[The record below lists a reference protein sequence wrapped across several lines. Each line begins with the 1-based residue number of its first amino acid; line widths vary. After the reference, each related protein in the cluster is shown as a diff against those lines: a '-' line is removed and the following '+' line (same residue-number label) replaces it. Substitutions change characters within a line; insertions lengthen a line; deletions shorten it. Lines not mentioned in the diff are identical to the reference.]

1 MIVQCEQ
8 CSTKFKL
15 DDSKITDNGV
25 RVRCAKCKHV
35 FLVKKGA
42 EEADF
47 EKLLGG
53 LDIPEGGEE
62 EVQKPAEFDLSAFG
76 VDMDNLPPVGEKPA
90 VAEAPRKKS
99 AMEIRGTPVS
109 ALTEDASRL
118 LPPDEADSGLADM
131 FAAAGGDE
139 QPAPQEMHNEFDLSA
154 AFADG
159 PMSPEQQGGAAEAP
173 SPASLDEG
181 MHGEVSL
188 QHFEAEER
196 GTGTDGLADITDDS
210 AFGQLPDG
218 FSEEHL
224 ASAIDGV
231 FATDHDDSPAPT
243 ASAKPLKIEAGDID
257 SFDLGGDGWDSP
269 SSLDSEHEAP
279 TAGENAKHEAAG
291 LGLDF
296 NVGAFGESSA
306 GKPQEEDASMSA
318 PAVQWE
324 GSAESAVPAI
334 GNGGGSVNGGTGTRT
349 GTVAAMGETMTDGGG
364 QMESNKLPAAG
375 ERQDESLAIVF
386 PDAVPPSSSAKGK
399 KTDFSFDED
408 LPPLSIPSR
417 RKESTSMV
425 TTILL
430 VLLLVVAGVAGGGY
444 YLLKEDPALFSWLGL
459 SETAKLPQQEGGKD
473 AGIAIQGVQGKF
485 LTSATDGALLVI
497 RGEVV
502 NNSRKPHSMVQVR
515 VTLVRAKGAS
525 SLQKTAYCG
534 KALADE
540 ELVTLP
546 MVEID
551 KRLNDPAGAPASMEL
566 APGKKIPFVAVFS
579 QVPDDAS
586 DYGVEVVGAN
596 K

>member
-35 FLVKKGA
+35 FLVEKGA

-53 LDIPEGGEE
+53 VDVPDVGEE
-62 EVQKPAEFDLSAFG
+62 AAQQPAAFDLSAFG
-76 VDMDNLPPVGEKPA
+76 AEMGNLPPVEEQPT

-118 LPPDEADSGLADM
+118 LPPDEADAGLADM
-131 FAAAGGDE
+131 HAAGGGGE
-139 QPAPQEMHNEFDLSA
+139 QPAPPEVHNEFDLSA

-159 PMSPEQQGGAAEAP
+159 SMPPEQGGAAEAP
-173 SPASLDEG
+173 STASPDEG
-181 MHGEVSL
+181 AHGDVSL

-196 GTGTDGLADITDDS
+196 GTGTDGLADISADS

-224 ASAIDGV
+224 ASTINGV
-231 FATDHDDSPAPT
+231 FATDHDDSTAPV
-243 ASAKPLKIEAGDID
+243 ASAGPLKIEAGDID
-257 SFDLGGDGWDSP
+257 SLDLGGDGWDLP
-269 SSLDSEHEAP
+269 ASLDGEDEAP
-279 TAGENAKHEAAG
+279 AAGENADHDAAA
-291 LGLDF
+291 LGFDF
-296 NVGAFGESSA
+296 NAGAFGESSA
-306 GKPQEEDASMSA
+306 GKPQAEDASLSA

-324 GSAESAVPAI
+324 GSDESAVPAS
-334 GNGGGSVNGGTGTRT
+334 GNGGDSVNGGTGSGR
-349 GTVAAMGETMTDGGG
+349 VATMGETMTDGGE
-364 QMESNKLPAAG
+364 QVESNKSAAAG

-386 PDAVPPSSSAKGK
+386 PDVVPPSASAKGK

-417 RKESTSMV
+417 RKESTSMA

-430 VLLLVVAGVAGGGY
+430 VLLLVVAGGAGGGY
-444 YLLKEDPALFSWLGL
+444 YLLKEDPAFFNRLGL
-459 SETAKLPQQEGGKD
+459 GEAAKLLQLGGGKD
-473 AGIAIQGVQGKF
+473 ARIAIQGVQGKF

-502 NNSRKPHSMVQVR
+502 NNSGKPHSTVQVR
-515 VTLVRAKGAS
+515 VTLVRAKGAAP
-525 SLQKTAYCG
+525 LQKTAYCG

-551 KRLNDPAGAPASMEL
+551 KRLNDPAGAPAAMEL
-566 APGKKIPFVAVFS
+566 APGKKIQFVAVFS

-586 DYGVEVVGAN
+586 DYGVEVVGAS

>member
-15 DDSKITDNGV
+15 DDSKITDIGV

-35 FLVKKGA
+35 FLVKKEA
-42 EEADF
+42 EEANY

-53 LDIPEGGEE
+53 LDVPEGGEE
-62 EVQKPAEFDLSAFG
+62 GAQDSPAFDLSAFG
-76 VDMDNLPPVGEKPA
+76 ADMENQSPAGEQPPVA
-90 VAEAPRKKS
+90 DAPRKKS

-109 ALTEDASRL
+109 VLTEDASRL
-118 LPPDEADSGLADM
+118 LPPDEADAGLADI
-131 FAAAGGDE
+131 FAAAGGGE
-139 QPAPQEMHNEFDLSA
+139 QSAPPEMHNEFDLSA

-159 PMSPEQQGGAAEAP
+159 SIPPEQQGGATEAP
-173 SPASLDEG
+173 STGTPDEG

-188 QHFEAEER
+188 QHFDAEER
-196 GTGTDGLADITDDS
+196 GTGADGSADTDADS

-224 ASAIDGV
+224 ASTINGV
-231 FATDHDDSPAPT
+231 FATDHDDSPAPV
-243 ASAKPLKIEAGDID
+243 ASAGPQKIEAGDID
-257 SFDLGGDGWDSP
+257 SLDLGGDGWDSP
-269 SSLDSEHEAP
+269 ASLDSEHEVPA
-279 TAGENAKHEAAG
+279 AGENADHDAAA
-291 LGLDF
+291 LGFDF
-296 NVGAFGESSA
+296 NAEAFGDSPA
-306 GKPQEEDASMSA
+306 VKPQDEDASMSA

-324 GSAESAVPAI
+324 ASDESAVPAV
-334 GNGGGSVNGGTGTRT
+334 GNGGASVNGSIDA
-349 GTVAAMGETMTDGGG
+349 GTVATMGETMTDGR
-364 QMESNKLPAAG
+364 QVEANRSAAAG
-375 ERQDESLAIVF
+375 DRQDESLAIVF
-386 PDAVPPSSSAKGK
+386 PDAVPPSASMKGK

-430 VLLLVVAGVAGGGY
+430 VLVLIVAGVAGGGY
-444 YLLKEDPALFSWLGL
+444 YLLQEDPALFNRLGL
-459 SETAKLPQQEGGKD
+459 GEAVKLFQLVGGKD
-473 AGIAIQGVQGKF
+473 AGIAIQGVQGRF
-485 LTSATDGALLVI
+485 VTSVTDGALLVI

-502 NNSRKPHSMVQVR
+502 NNSRKPHSTVQVR
-515 VTLVRAKGAS
+515 VTLVRAKGAAP
-525 SLQKTAYCG
+525 LQKTAYCG

-546 MVEID
+546 IVEID
-551 KRLNDPAGAPASMEL
+551 KRLNDPAGAPAAMEL

>member
-15 DDSKITDNGV
+15 DDSKITEVGV

-35 FLVKKGA
+35 FLVTKGA
-42 EEADF
+42 EEADY

-53 LDIPEGGEE
+53 LDVPEGSEAG
-62 EVQKPAEFDLSAFG
+62 VQESAAFDLSAFG
-76 VDMDNLPPVGEKPA
+76 ADLENQPPVGEKSA

-109 ALTEDASRL
+109 ALTEEASRL
-118 LPPDEADSGLADM
+118 LPPDEADAGLADI
-131 FAAAGGDE
+131 FAAAGGGE
-139 QPAPQEMHNEFDLSA
+139 QAAPPEQHNEFDLSA

-159 PMSPEQQGGAAEAP
+159 SIPPEQHGGEAEAP
-173 SPASLDEG
+173 SAGSPDEEV
-181 MHGEVSL
+181 HGEVSL

-196 GTGTDGLADITDDS
+196 GTETDGLADLDADS

-224 ASAIDGV
+224 ASTMNGV
-231 FATDHDDSPAPT
+231 FATDHDDSPAPV
-243 ASAKPLKIEAGDID
+243 ASGGPLKVEAGDID
-257 SFDLGGDGWDSP
+257 SLDLGGDGWDS
-269 SSLDSEHEAP
+269 STSLDSEHEAP
-279 TAGENAKHEAAG
+279 AAGEKADQDAVA
-291 LGLDF
+291 LGFDF
-296 NVGAFGESSA
+296 NAGAFGDSPA
-306 GKPQEEDASMSA
+306 GKAQEEDASMST

-324 GSAESAVPAI
+324 ASDESAVPAA
-334 GNGGGSVNGGTGTRT
+334 GNGGASANGSIGAE
-349 GTVAAMGETMTDGGG
+349 TVAAMGETMMDGRGE
-364 QMESNKLPAAG
+364 MEANRSAAAG
-375 ERQDESLAIVF
+375 DRQDESLAIVF
-386 PDAVPPSSSAKGK
+386 PDAVPPSASAKGK

-425 TTILL
+425 TVILL
-430 VLLLVVAGVAGGGY
+430 VLSLVVVGVAGGGY
-444 YLLKEDPALFSWLGL
+444 YLLQEDPALFNRLGL
-459 SETAKLPQQEGGKD
+459 GEAAKLLHLDGGKD
-473 AGIAIQGVQGKF
+473 GGIAIQGVQGKF
-485 LTSATDGALLVI
+485 VTSTTDGALLVI

-502 NNSRKPHSMVQVR
+502 NNSRKPHSTVQVR
-515 VTLVRAKGAS
+515 VTLVRAKGAAP
-525 SLQKTAYCG
+525 LQKTAYCG

-540 ELVTLP
+540 ELVALP
-546 MVEID
+546 IVEID
-551 KRLNDPAGAPASMEL
+551 KRLNDPAGAPAAMEL